1 MPDPVPPHRLSLSKT
16 LLVFGEHRPF
26 LGDEVPEITVRRQRP
41 QWPGRTIVVEASDE
55 AEALRWQAAGAD
67 ILQLEKQP
75 PGAVDRIRRAF
86 PAVAGRRIATAGGID
101 SANAEAYARA
111 GADILVTS
119 APYFA
124 PPRDVVVSLTA
135 G

>member
-1 MPDPVPPHRLSLSKT
+1 MPDPVRPHRLNLSET
-16 LLVFGEHRPF
+16 LLIFAEHRAF
-26 LGDEVPEITVRRQRP
+26 LGDEPPAATARRLRRQ
-41 QWPGRTIVVEASDE
+41 WPERAIVVEVSDE

-67 ILQLEKQP
+67 ILQLEKP
-75 PGAVDRIRRAF
+75 PPEAVDRFRRSM
-86 PAVAGRRIATAGGID
+86 PAGATTRIAAAGGID

-124 PPRDVVVSLTA
+124 PPRDVAVSLTA